1 MSFAQLEEA
10 ARQSIEVD
18 QEEDQATAG
27 RSVRDKKGS
36 VNRADKSKGASRG
49 KAGGAPP
56 QRDDEM
62 QVYLSEIR

>member
-36 VNRADKSKGASRG
+36 VNRANKSKGASRG

-56 QRDDEM
+56 
-62 QVYLSEIR
+62 